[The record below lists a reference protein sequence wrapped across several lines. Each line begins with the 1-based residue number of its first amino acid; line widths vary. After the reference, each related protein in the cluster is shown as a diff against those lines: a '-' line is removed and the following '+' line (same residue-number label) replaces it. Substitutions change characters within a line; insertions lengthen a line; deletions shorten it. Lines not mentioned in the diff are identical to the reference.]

1 VLVVFF
7 TLIIAAPTAHAGGTS
22 IANTT
27 ITLDQTAFT
36 SHAGSTPTL
45 SWSQTTDAGSNL
57 ILIAG
62 VASSNDGD
70 PVPVS
75 SITYGSIPLTLVV
88 AQQVT
93 SPSCCV
99 DVEIWQLS
107 NPDVSP
113 GLGSHS
119 IMVTFSVGPDN
130 GAFGGSGTFFGVGGV
145 RGSASA
151 QALSVFVPFPKT
163 ATGDLLI
170 DAVGAD
176 TGGSSSS
183 LTPDSS
189 QTKFAATSSPLG
201 GFSAGTSGK
210 GAGSGFTMSWTSSGS
225 SDDPAIVAVSLIPL
239 SAPIPEYPWGLPL
252 LAILMLLS
260 YGLVKRRVQ
269 TKQIR

>member
-1 VLVVFF
+1 MLVVFF

-36 SHAGSTPTL
+36 SYAGPATPTL

-62 VASSNDGD
+62 VASFTDAP

-75 SITYGSIPLTLVV
+75 SITYVGVPLTLVV
-88 AQQVT
+88 AQQAT
-93 SPSCCV
+93 TDV

-119 IMVTFSVGPDN
+119 IMVTFSVGPDF
-130 GAFGGSGTFFGVGGV
+130 GSFGGSGTFFGVGGV

-170 DAVGAD
+170 DAVGAN
-176 TGGSSSS
+176 TLGSAS

-189 QTKFAATSSPLG
+189 QTKFAAASNLG

-225 SDDPAIVAVSLIPL
+225 SGDPAIVAVSLIPL
-239 SAPIPEYPWGLPL
+239 SSPIPEYPWGLPL